1 MELFAAAPNKDPVLG
16 QSELIGF
23 KWLQW
28 LNALRDR
35 LNLASKRLITVSLTT
50 QAASI
55 GATAFGFGA
64 QPAGLFRVSWYAR
77 ITQAAT
83 TSSSLTVTV
92 GNTDA
97 AINCTQSGAAITGN
111 TTATVQGSA
120 VFVRAD
126 RSNAPTYA
134 TTYSSVGGTP
144 MQYRLDLTCEAVS

>member
-35 LNLASKRLITVSLTT
+35 LNLASKRLITVSLTA

-83 TSSSLTVTV
+83 TSKSL
-92 GNTDA
+92 
-97 AINCTQSGAAITGN
+97 
-111 TTATVQGSA
+111 ATRSA
-120 VFVRAD
+120 PG
-126 RSNAPTYA
+126 RSI
-134 TTYSSVGGTP
+134 
-144 MQYRLDLTCEAVS
+144 R